1 MKRTY
6 FLLILI
12 SSIVLVGLTGSY
24 FGLRIWIKSDFDK
37 ICNEAM
43 EQYASDNKS
52 EALILVLKSE
62 SQNLNAKNHAI
73 WALGHLKDNKALPVL
88 KELQTGT
95 ECDHGKFVCQREL
108 NRTIGYLEGTR
119 INIMRFK

>member
-1 MKRTY
+1 MRRTY

-12 SSIVLVGLTGSY
+12 SGIILTGLTGLY

-43 EQYASDNKS
+43 EQYSTDNKS
-52 EALILVLKSE
+52 EALMLVLKSE

-73 WALGHLKDNKALPVL
+73 WALGHLKSSDALPVL

-95 ECDHGKFVCQREL
+95 ECDHGRFVCQREL
-108 NRTIGYLEGTR
+108 NRTIGYLEGKR
-119 INIMRFK
+119 MNIMRFK